1 MAPSVSSETQL
12 TRVERT
18 WRFSCRARDRVIGP
32 FIVCIE
38 VMSSSLP
45 EHAMAEATHRRTLWV
60 PRCEPLPRLLRVFL
74 TLERLDLSDC
84 ASLDDASLVA
94 SIADGPA
101 ATAT

>member
-1 MAPSVSSETQL
+1 
-12 TRVERT
+12 
-18 WRFSCRARDRVIGP
+18 
-32 FIVCIE
+32 
-38 VMSSSLP
+38 
-45 EHAMAEATHRRTLWV
+45 
-60 PRCEPLPRLLRVFL
+60 VFL